1 MQYIDIKQMK
11 GKALRKH
18 SLHKKTAASVLL
30 KLLNL
35 KYYTQICYK
44 TSIHNFKDRPYGP
57 GIFYILVIQMTITHF
72 GTITPHYAVNLS
84 QNT

>member
-1 MQYIDIKQMK
+1 MQLIDMKIKI
-11 GKALRKH
+11 
-18 SLHKKTAASVLL
+18 
-30 KLLNL
+30 NNW
-35 KYYTQICYK
+35 ICNK

-57 GIFYILVIQMTITHF
+57 GILYILVIQMNITHF